1 MQLPEGKSRL
11 DLVREGLAGLG
22 LAKRGRLVVAVDR
35 LREDRHNE
43 RRIFHNMEDLTDSVR
58 EHGIIEPITV
68 TPDGDHYRILTG
80 HRRYRAAVAAGLR
93 EVEILIREPE
103 DEPHR
108 RIKSLISNIQRE
120 NLSAIDLAEAL
131 NSLMGEDPSIISYAE
146 LGRRIGKSK
155 QWVSEMLQI
164 LNLPPDLQQKVRTS
178 EQPLAYDTVMKIA
191 HLNDPIEQ
199 SALLDAALKG
209 ESSRT
214 IREKARAARERT
226 GSASTRP
233 RRTERLQESLNG
245 YTAIVSGPA
254 TPDATRHMRAVV
266 EALLERLEAGLN

>member
-22 LAKRGRLVVAVDR
+22 LTKRGRLVVALDR
-35 LREDRHNE
+35 LREDPHNE
-43 RRIFHNMEDLTDSVR
+43 RHVFHHMEDLTNSVR

-80 HRRYRAAVAAGLR
+80 HRRYRAALAAGLT
-93 EVEILIREPE
+93 EVEILIRDPE

-131 NSLMGEDPSIISYAE
+131 HSVMVEDPSIISYAE

-164 LNLPPDLQQKVRTS
+164 LKLPPDLQHRVRTS
-178 EQPLAYDTVMKIA
+178 ERPITYDAMMKIA
-191 HLNDPIEQ
+191 HVRDPIEQ
-199 SALLDAALKG
+199 SALLDAALRG
-209 ESSRT
+209 ETSST

-226 GSASTRP
+226 GTATDRP

-254 TPDATRHMRAVV
+254 TPEATCHMRAVV
-266 EALLERLEAGLN
+266 QALLERLEAGMN